1 MQFSHSRVN
10 TFEKCPYQFKLR
22 YLDKLNV
29 VPDPAAND
37 ALLVGNALHL
47 GAEKDEKAMLDF
59 YFSQFPLIDDLQINE
74 AMKLTAMLKKL
85 KTHLG
90 GIPGNFK
97 HEYKIERPE
106 FKGFVD
112 LIVTQPDRT
121 VNVYDFKYS
130 NHVKNYLESKQLHLY
145 KFYLER
151 EGFNV
156 NRMGF
161 IFIPK
166 TSIRQKKTEDLY
178 QFRKRLIETLTGMEI
193 QVEFVEYDFQKVKE
207 FWESCEAINEAT
219 EFPKNPTNLCDWC
232 SYQKFCQERI
242 DYMLLPSVE
251 RRQIDAVQKK
261 VLWIYGAPFTGKTY
275 FANQFPHPLMLNTDG
290 NVKFVDAP
298 FVAIKNEVTVEG
310 RLTKTKLAWTIFK
323 DTIAE
328 LEKKQN
334 DFETIILDL
343 LEDTYEHCRLFM
355 YDKLGIEHES
365 DNSFKAWD
373 MVRTEFLS
381 TLKRLISLDY
391 NIILISHEDMSKDVT
406 KRTGDKITRIAPN
419 IQEKAANKIA
429 GMVDIVAR
437 VINEDDERFLTFKT
451 SEVEFGGGRLTLLA
465 KKIPLEFEAFVK
477 IYEAVQNQDL
487 ANREPKTKRERKAK
501 DTPEVVAETQET
513 NVATEEAV
521 SPEDDSDDEPQPELK
536 PENEGLS
543 DAQAPSVSE
552 PPKRSRRTRTQ
563 Q

>member
-1 MQFSHSRVN
+1 MNKLQFSHSRVN

-22 YLDKLNV
+22 YLDKLTTIS
-29 VPDPAAND
+29 DSLADD
-37 ALLVGNALHL
+37 ALVVGNALHL
-47 GAEKDEKAMLDF
+47 GAEKDERAMLEF
-59 YFSQFPLIDDLQINE
+59 YFSNYTVIDDLHINE
-74 AMKLTAMLKKL
+74 TMKLTALLRKL
-85 KTHLG
+85 KNHLG
-90 GIPGNFK
+90 SISGQFRQ
-97 HEYKIERPE
+97 EYKLERPE

-112 LIVTQPDRT
+112 LIVTNPDRT
-121 VNVYDFKYS
+121 VDVYDFKYS
-130 NHVKNYLESKQLHLY
+130 NHVNNYLDSKQLHLY

-156 NRMGF
+156 QRIGF

-178 QFRKRLIETLTGMEI
+178 QFRKRLIETLSTMEV
-193 QVEFVEYDFQKVKE
+193 QVVYLDYDFQKVKE
-207 FWESCEAINEAT
+207 FWDSCDLIGETI
-219 EFPKNPTNLCDWC
+219 EFPKNQTNLCNWC
-232 SYQKFCQERI
+232 EFQKYCLEGI
-242 DYMLLPSVE
+242 DYMLLPSAE
-251 RRQIDAVQKK
+251 RRQIDAVSKK
-261 VLWIYGAPFTGKTY
+261 VIWIYGAPFTGKTY
-275 FANQFPHPLMLNTDG
+275 FANKFPSPLMLNTDG
-290 NVKFVDAP
+290 NVRFVDAP
-298 FVAIKNEVTVEG
+298 YIAIRNEVTVEG
-310 RLTKTKLAWTIFK
+310 RLTKTRLAWDIFK
-323 DTIAE
+323 DAIAE

-334 DFETIILDL
+334 EFETIILDL

-381 TLKRLISLDY
+381 TLKRLINLDY
-391 NIILISHEDMSKDVT
+391 NIVLISHEDMSKDVT

-451 SEVEFGGGRLTLLA
+451 SEVEFGGGRLTLIA
-465 KKIPLEFEAFVK
+465 KKIPLEYESFVK
-477 IYEAVQNQDL
+477 LYEAVQNSVP
-487 ANREPKTKRERKAK
+487 ASETKTRRERKSK
-501 DTPEVVAETQET
+501 DAMEEEVTQQATIETPEET
-513 NVATEEAV
+513 V
-521 SPEDDSDDEPQPELK
+521 SDEPSLK
-536 PENEGLS
+536 VEPTQGLET
-543 DAQAPSVSE
+543 PSLSE

>member
-1 MQFSHSRVN
+1 MQFSHSRVG

-22 YLDKLNV
+22 YVDKLDV
-29 VPDPAAND
+29 IPDPVAND
-37 ALLVGNALHL
+37 ALIVGNAIHL
-47 GAEKDEKAMLDF
+47 GAEKDHEAMLDF
-59 YFSQFPLIDDLQINE
+59 YFSQFPLINDLQINE

-85 KTHLG
+85 KTHMG
-90 GIPGNFK
+90 GILGNFK
-97 HEYKIERPE
+97 HEYKLERPE

-112 LIVTQPDRT
+112 LIVTNPDRT
-121 VNVYDFKYS
+121 VDVYDFKHS
-130 NHVKNYLESKQLHLY
+130 NNVKNYLDSKQLHLY

-151 EGFNV
+151 AGFNV
-156 NRMGF
+156 NRLGY

-178 QFRKRLIETLTGMEI
+178 QFRKRLIETLNTMEI

-219 EFPKNPTNLCDWC
+219 EYPKNPTNLCGWC
-232 SYQKFCQERI
+232 SYQNYCQEGI

-251 RRQIDAVQKK
+251 RRQIDAVSKK
-261 VLWIYGAPFTGKTY
+261 VIWIYGAPFTGKTY
-275 FANQFPHPLMLNTDG
+275 FANKFPKPLMLNTDG
-290 NVKFVDAP
+290 NVRFVDAP
-298 FVAIKNEVTVEG
+298 FIAIKNEITVEG
-310 RLTKTKLAWTIFK
+310 RLTKTKLAWSIFK
-323 DTIAE
+323 ETIAE

-334 DFETIILDL
+334 EFETIILDL

-391 NIILISHEDMSKDVT
+391 NIVLISHEDTSKDMT

-451 SEVEFGGGRLTLLA
+451 SEVEFGGGRLTLLT
-465 KKIPLEFEAFVK
+465 KKILLEFEAFVK
-477 IYEAVQNQDL
+477 IYEAVQNQ
-487 ANREPKTKRERKAK
+487 APNSKRERKEK
-501 DTPEVVAETQET
+501 DTTEAVTTQET
-513 NVATEEAV
+513 QSETTEEVV
-521 SPEDDSDDEPQPELK
+521 SKDELLSKNELTPGSD
-536 PENEGLS
+536 
-543 DAQAPSVSE
+543 APSVSE
-552 PPKRSRRTRTQ
+552 PAKRTRRTRTQ

>member
-1 MQFSHSRVN
+1 MQFSHSRVS

-22 YLDKLNV
+22 YLDKLDV
-29 VPDPAAND
+29 IPDPAAND
-37 ALLVGNALHL
+37 ALIVGNAIHL
-47 GAEKDEKAMLDF
+47 GAERDERAMLDF
-59 YFSQFPLIDDLQINE
+59 YFSQFRLIDDLQINE

-85 KTHLG
+85 KKHLEG
-90 GIPGNFK
+90 MSGNFK
-97 HEYKIERPE
+97 HEHKIERPE

-112 LIVTQPDRT
+112 LIVTNPDRT
-121 VNVYDFKYS
+121 VDVYDFKHS
-130 NHVKNYLESKQLHLY
+130 NNVKNYLESKQLHLY

-151 EGFNV
+151 EDFNV
-156 NRMGF
+156 NRLGF

-178 QFRKRLIETLTGMEI
+178 QFRKRLIETLSGMEI
-193 QVEFVEYDFQKVKE
+193 QVIHVDYDFQKVKE
-207 FWESCEAINEAT
+207 FWESCEAIKEAT
-219 EFPKNPTNLCDWC
+219 EYPKNPTNLCDWC
-232 SYQKFCQERI
+232 QFKLYCKEGI
-242 DYMLLPSVE
+242 DYNMLPSSE

-261 VLWIYGAPFTGKTY
+261 VIWIYGAPFTGKTY
-275 FANQFPHPLMLNTDG
+275 FANKFQNPLMLNTDG
-290 NVKFVDAP
+290 NVRFVDAP
-298 FVAIKNEVTVEG
+298 YVAIKNEVTVEG
-310 RLTKTKLAWTIFK
+310 RLTKTKLAWAIFK

-343 LEDTYEHCRLFM
+343 LEDTYEHCRLYM

-381 TLKRLISLDY
+381 TLKRLINLDY
-391 NIILISHEDMSKDVT
+391 NIVLISHEDTSKDMT

-465 KKIPLEFEAFVK
+465 KKIPLEYGAFVK
-477 IYEAVQNQDL
+477 IYESVQNVGPGNTDSK
-487 ANREPKTKRERKAK
+487 PKRERKAK
-501 DTPEVVAETQET
+501 EEVAATQET
-513 NVATEEAV
+513 PVVEQDLTPSDYKDEHVPEA
-521 SPEDDSDDEPQPELK
+521 K
-536 PENEGLS
+536 PENHLETG
-543 DAQAPSVSE
+543 QP
-552 PPKRSRRTRTQ
+552 RRTRTRTQ
-563 Q
+563 K